1 MDQAKIDE
9 IIEYL
14 QETEETLDKL
24 DLDVE
29 DKEPL
34 LTEPG
39 DIIERLDA
47 AIEDPQNTNSGI
59 VLLLFC

>member
-9 IIEYL
+9 IIGYL

-34 LTEPG
+34 LTELG